1 MRRHGSKNAFLLDN
15 NAVITQSSFTLD
27 LLKGHICCFVN
38 TCASLKTQGRKMT
51 CVSEQ
56 VGIQKEV
63 KRDWKSRTLINIRW
77 ENNYLNL

>member
-51 CVSEQ
+51 CVSEH
-56 VGIQKEV
+56 
-63 KRDWKSRTLINIRW
+63 RDKKSGASWDTEGSETGSEKQDVNK
-77 ENNYLNL
+77 Y